1 MITFQLLVPTA
12 LLIWFSGR
20 MGLYI
25 SPTFHIKMGKKS
37 QRQKQIER
45 LKLKY
50 WFSLDSLVFFQI
62 PFQYQ
67 LRSIGILGLAIAT
80 ILHLRL
86 SIPGPTTQF
95 STADNPTA
103 KVNTVLTRFYT
114 FLYLPVFNFKL
125 LVYPHT
131 LSFDWGMD
139 AIPRITSLFD
149 TRNIISLMFYSALC
163 RIVLKCMSALRKATP
178 KVNSVKRLGRTIQKR
193 KHQTQHPKMFDDE
206 ASTVHPNQLWDIE
219 NSCSVCQQGLKRR
232 HASNAVS
239 TYTAASLCATPMGF
253 GNKKQVISLSPLKK
267 YIRNNNANLNK
278 LKDFNSNDNNNDELF
293 NDLNNNSVCDNIV
306 VPSVTVIAPALHQ
319 PIKHLRESS
328 QKHSVKSKL
337 ASVANYVSMKSA
349 EKCVKNVKLNSASS
363 ILISIAML
371 TLPFLPASNL
381 FFYVGF
387 VVAERILYLPSVG
400 YCLLIGL
407 GLGKLINFKVH
418 VKGSGAKA
426 KHKIE
431 ALRHHNVRSM
441 ATILFLIIL
450 ISASSLQTMR
460 RNRDWRDEE
469 SLYRSAIRINPPKGN
484 FSQLVLASRNFRF
497 TNSSNKS
504 YMQNLVYCLGEHFEI
519 RFVSVVLFFR
529 LCTYDIHKLQSLRW
543 GHEERKKENKAVI
556 PIVGSFQ
563 PVLGKEEKIG
573 FCRNSCECR
582 QLCVLQ
588 QT

>member
-1 MITFQLLVPTA
+1 MD
-12 LLIWFSGR
+12 
-20 MGLYI
+20 
-25 SPTFHIKMGKKS
+25 
-37 QRQKQIER
+37 
-45 LKLKY
+45 
-50 WFSLDSLVFFQI
+50 SLDFCIFF
-62 PFQYQ
+62 FQYQ
-67 LRSIGILGLAIAT
+67 LRSIGILGIAIAT

-149 TRNIISLMFYSALC
+149 TRNIISLMFYIALC
-163 RIVLKCMSALRKATP
+163 RIVFKCVSALRKATP
-178 KVNSVKRLGRTIQKR
+178 KVNSVKRLGRTIHKR
-193 KHQTQHPKMFDDE
+193 KHQSPKIFADE

-232 HASNAVS
+232 HASNIVP
-239 TYTAASLCATPMGF
+239 TYTAASLCTASIGS

-267 YIRNNNANLNK
+267 YIRNNNLNK
-278 LKDFNSNDNNNDELF
+278 LKDLNSNETLNNNNDELF
-293 NDLNNNSVCDNIV
+293 SDLNNNSECYNV
-306 VPSVTVIAPALHQ
+306 VNPSMPAMPALHQ
-319 PIKHLRESS
+319 PIKHLQENS

-337 ASVANYVSMKSA
+337 ACVATYISMKSA
-349 EKCVKNVKLNSASS
+349 EKCVKSVKLNSASS
-363 ILISIAML
+363 TLISIAML

-418 VKGSGAKA
+418 CKGSGAKA

-484 FSQLVLASRNFRF
+484 FSLVPASRNFRF
-497 TNSSNKS
+497 TSSSNKS
-504 YMQNLVYCLGEHFEI
+504 FMQNLVYCLGEHFI
-519 RFVSVVLFFR
+519 SDLSLWFILFFW
-529 LCTYDIHKLQSLRW
+529 LCTYIWH
-543 GHEERKKENKAVI
+543 
-556 PIVGSFQ
+556 
-563 PVLGKEEKIG
+563 
-573 FCRNSCECR
+573 
-582 QLCVLQ
+582 
-588 QT
+588 T